1 MDPQKKGKDDVQIYE
16 RYYSS
21 TMRRELHNKCTPPP
35 KIVKHTGTIYGQ
47 DISNELH
54 NRKWVSIEKQQ
65 HTQVVLDHHQYMVEL
80 IENIFMYPQDARES
94 KEKVLIGT
102 ATPDADEVI
111 ALEYL

>member
-1 MDPQKKGKDDVQIYE
+1 MEEAMEQAEEANPQEETPMDPPTKGKDDVNIYD

-54 NRKWVSIEKQQ
+54 NRKVVSIDKPQ
-65 HTQVVLDHHQYMVEL
+65 HTKVVL
-80 IENIFMYPQDARES
+80 
-94 KEKVLIGT
+94 
-102 ATPDADEVI
+102 
-111 ALEYL
+111 